1 MIITTRS
8 PNVQYVRSLRRT
20 NSNNCWY
27 QAMKTRVLGL
37 TQGISK
43 QTHSLF
49 PHVVFLCTV
58 YLFCISSNPPADDWS
73 KRGLTTV
80 TEDSTTTITNYNNY
94 LTNWNSSY
102 RLPYSTQSQ
111 LLPTEEPTKRVTKLV
126 TNINKNWRDFNI
138 TKTKDD
144 KEPTTTG
151 SGTSLP
157 VP

>member
-1 MIITTRS
+1 MLHTIW
-8 PNVQYVRSLRRT
+8 NLRREFVRQSGASRIGHHFLSDN
-20 NSNNCWY
+20 NSGSTT
-27 QAMKTRVLGL
+27 AAKILVSFRPDFDLGPRW
-37 TQGISK
+37 
-43 QTHSLF
+43 THKRPSR
-49 PHVVFLCTV
+49 
-58 YLFCISSNPPADDWS
+58 SSNPPADDWS

-94 LTNWNSSY
+94 LTNWNSNY